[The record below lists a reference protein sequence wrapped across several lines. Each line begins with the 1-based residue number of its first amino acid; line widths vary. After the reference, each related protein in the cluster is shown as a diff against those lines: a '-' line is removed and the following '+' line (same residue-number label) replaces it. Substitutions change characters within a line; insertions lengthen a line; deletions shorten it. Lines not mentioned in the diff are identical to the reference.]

1 VRETG
6 RGYICPAFADASSS
20 SSSSSSGVFPN
31 LHDESI
37 KHAQASKQ
45 ALLKLFTLY
54 MFRAK

>member
-6 RGYICPAFADASSS
+6 RGYICPAFDDASSSAS

-37 KHAQASKQ
+37 KHAQASKHC
-45 ALLKLFTLY
+45 
-54 MFRAK
+54 